1 VTFDK
6 ATVHVDGSSD
16 NGPSFARLRAMTG
29 VGLGLGP
36 VKIDIPLIY
45 YFNSGMAFGVTAAI
59 VW

>member
-1 VTFDK
+1 VK
-6 ATVHVDGSSD
+6 VDGSSD

-36 VKIDIPLIY
+36 VKIDIPIIY
-45 YFNSGMAFGVTAAI
+45 YFNSGAAFGVTAAV